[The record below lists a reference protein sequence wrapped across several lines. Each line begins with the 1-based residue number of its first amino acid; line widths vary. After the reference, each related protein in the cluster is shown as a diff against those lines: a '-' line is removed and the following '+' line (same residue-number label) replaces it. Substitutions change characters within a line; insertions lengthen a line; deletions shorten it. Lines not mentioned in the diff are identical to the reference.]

1 MTEISRQ
8 APWFPVVMVALLL
21 VALSSQQ
28 LGPAGQSDTQDDD
41 TQVDYGIAFLSPSEG
56 DWVEGDWV
64 EVTVSTTGDLDE
76 ESLELWVNG
85 QLEATEP
92 VADSVSFD
100 IDASGYSDGTG
111 SPAALELEIRVGTHD
126 AGGLS
131 FTAIFPQRL
140 TDSPAEDIQPE
151 WNTEGDTLLF
161 KSSRDL
167 EEGTYEI
174 YRLSPDGSEPSLVTT
189 EQWYHGYP
197 GWSPDG
203 SHVVFNS
210 WVRDSESDSHQMEIF
225 TASISTGETHRVTDN
240 AAFDDSGRWSPDG
253 TEIIFYSNRD
263 GTMDLWKVPVSETG
277 EPTGPPLKLVGTDA
291 REHCGRW
298 SSDGDWIVYESD
310 QGGSND
316 IWVVSS
322 DGEGPTQVTF
332 DDYQDGY
339 PAWSPDGSHVV
350 YNSVRG
356 INGDLYVLSLS
367 DGGLH
372 RLTSDTAIDAHPTW
386 SADGRHIAFHSDR
399 SGDFDIWMVE
409 IPLIEAPADISV
421 AGTLTPA
428 HASPLT
434 LLVLLVVLLGT
445 TSGNLECPRSPLSTD
460 GRGRSAPATQSDR
473 RGH

>member
-174 YRLSPDGSEPSLVTT
+174 YRLSPDGSEPSLVTPSRGT
-189 EQWYHGYP
+189 TVIRVGPLMAATWCSTP
-197 GWSPDG
+197 GCATANRTATRWRS
-203 SHVVFNS
+203 SRRAS
-210 WVRDSESDSHQMEIF
+210 LRVR
-225 TASISTGETHRVTDN
+225 
-240 AAFDDSGRWSPDG
+240 
-253 TEIIFYSNRD
+253 
-263 GTMDLWKVPVSETG
+263 
-277 EPTGPPLKLVGTDA
+277 PTG
-291 REHCGRW
+291 
-298 SSDGDWIVYESD
+298 
-310 QGGSND
+310 
-316 IWVVSS
+316 
-322 DGEGPTQVTF
+322 
-332 DDYQDGY
+332 
-339 PAWSPDGSHVV
+339 
-350 YNSVRG
+350 
-356 INGDLYVLSLS
+356 
-367 DGGLH
+367 
-372 RLTSDTAIDAHPTW
+372 
-386 SADGRHIAFHSDR
+386 
-399 SGDFDIWMVE
+399 
-409 IPLIEAPADISV
+409 
-421 AGTLTPA
+421 
-428 HASPLT
+428 
-434 LLVLLVVLLGT
+434 
-445 TSGNLECPRSPLSTD
+445 
-460 GRGRSAPATQSDR
+460 
-473 RGH
+473 